1 MTDIAPLKIAI
12 GSDHAGPALKSV
24 LVELLRGLGHEVED
38 LGPFDTARVD
48 YPDYAGR
55 VCARVVQ
62 GHAQFGILICGSG
75 IGMSITANRH
85 SGIRCALA
93 GDVTSTRLSRQHN
106 NANVLAMGARV
117 IGEEV
122 AADMVRVFLAT
133 AYEGGRHDL
142 RLAKL
147 DQALPQDGTNS

>member
-106 NANVLAMGARV
+106 NANVLCLSSDLTGTT
-117 IGEEV
+117 
-122 AADMVRVFLAT
+122 LAKRIVDT
-133 AYEGGRHDL
+133 FMKTNFEGGRHE
-142 RLAKL
+142 RRIHKIREIEEGRAPTK
-147 DQALPQDGTNS
+147 